1 MPQRKFGQAAV
12 RRHHAVLQ
20 GELLGAGG
28 STAVAAS
35 AAASRTPSRGLL
47 STTFRICALVLG
59 LCTPILIVQSSMFQ
73 SILGSARSGD
83 SAHSFSAI
91 ASGANVVSRPLP
103 RHSPEVVSELEAA
116 MSLRGYDARN
126 KSSHRFSTANVRHA
140 PDPVAIAE
148 STSLASQPVGDASP
162 VKLRKIRAHV
172 QFNQSQH
179 AGTANTADTKR
190 EDETVPRSQNAI
202 AARDGGHRV
211 YGPVPWSKD
220 VPHWFKPPRN
230 VTLRIPQVFPENEAH
245 LGRLDAGDC
254 VRIQGQIYC
263 LPVLV
268 CIGMKKAGSG
278 EIQRWLVKHP
288 NLTAGFFHPA
298 HMNGIGEVQYFNNL
312 ERRGICD
319 NCWSSAL
326 NGPTDELLFKCV
338 VLFEQRVSNLPQSVL
353 VGLQRISVSTGF
365 EYVLDLHVRIGR
377 YLTMEDR
384 NAPLFK
390 MRREADV
397 GHIHQTEKTPGYW
410 ERADPRDL
418 HSVMPSVRLVVL
430 FRKPSSMVYSR
441 YWYCR
446 SLRHYD
452 KCGGPNFDDFLRQA
466 FIDDAY
472 EALSDEQKVSQG
484 HLHPPIYN
492 QLYPWKT
499 PTTLISPQNFF
510 TETLDNWFKVFE
522 PEQLLIWFAEDFMK
536 DPFSF
541 ISAVQAHAGLP
552 PFDYRGELGFLLA
565 GDLLHKNMACFS
577 HPRPRCAVPF
587 RMNML
592 RGNQQSRSKMKRGCS
607 Q

>member
-1 MPQRKFGQAAV
+1 
-12 RRHHAVLQ
+12 
-20 GELLGAGG
+20 
-28 STAVAAS
+28 
-35 AAASRTPSRGLL
+35 
-47 STTFRICALVLG
+47 
-59 LCTPILIVQSSMFQ
+59 
-73 SILGSARSGD
+73 
-83 SAHSFSAI
+83 
-91 ASGANVVSRPLP
+91 
-103 RHSPEVVSELEAA
+103 
-116 MSLRGYDARN
+116 
-126 KSSHRFSTANVRHA
+126 
-140 PDPVAIAE
+140 
-148 STSLASQPVGDASP
+148 
-162 VKLRKIRAHV
+162 
-172 QFNQSQH
+172 
-179 AGTANTADTKR
+179 
-190 EDETVPRSQNAI
+190 
-202 AARDGGHRV
+202 
-211 YGPVPWSKD
+211 
-220 VPHWFKPPRN
+220 
-230 VTLRIPQVFPENEAH
+230 
-245 LGRLDAGDC
+245 
-254 VRIQGQIYC
+254 
-263 LPVLV
+263 
-268 CIGMKKAGSG
+268 
-278 EIQRWLVKHP
+278 
-288 NLTAGFFHPA
+288 
-298 HMNGIGEVQYFNNL
+298 
-312 ERRGICD
+312 
-319 NCWSSAL
+319 
-326 NGPTDELLFKCV
+326 
-338 VLFEQRVSNLPQSVL
+338 
-353 VGLQRISVSTGF
+353 
-365 EYVLDLHVRIGR
+365 
-377 YLTMEDR
+377 MEDR